1 MIRRVLGGVAVWS
14 LVASCLQAQVSYER
28 LLSAGSEPHNWLT
41 YSGSYQSQRHS
52 ALTQVTPRA
61 QIPKPPPNVFV
72 GWLTVIRRGP
82 TFCDLRYLAA
92 ISS

>member
-1 MIRRVLGGVAVWS
+1 MGTLGHKPSEAQRITDLLFRRKRRFG
-14 LVASCLQAQVSYER
+14 
-28 LLSAGSEPHNWLT
+28 
-41 YSGSYQSQRHS
+41 
-52 ALTQVTPRA
+52 ALTQVTPRV